1 MVKAESNVRRVGTDS
16 TANVKSSNRPV
27 AGGRIL
33 RSRARTATLDESVVN
48 KIKEHQKE
56 LVKQKQ
62 DEGLKRF
69 AGEGGA
75 SRESNEQ
82 IFKKFESYRRES
94 QLPSKVEDLKVCTLE
109 YSFVMCVGT
118 SLRRTNHMQIM
129 VDHRAQS
136 IILPINQ
143 FAVPFHIKTLK
154 NVSKSDEGEFTYLRI
169 NFVTPGQL
177 SGKKEDVPFDDP
189 NATFIRN
196 VSYRSTNT
204 RHFDDLYNEITEMR
218 RIAAKREAEQKEMAD
233 VVEQDELILNKHRPL
248 SLPEVFPRPALEGK
262 RVPGNLTIHQ
272 NGVRF
277 VSPLRQDQKIDVP
290 FSNVKHLFYQPC
302 DKELIVL
309 IHFHLKSPVI
319 VGKRKTR
326 DIQFYRE
333 ASEVQFD
340 ETGNRK
346 RRYRTGDEDEIEL
359 EQEERRRRHM
369 LNKEFK
375 HFAHRIADASEGR
388 VQVDIPYRDLGFNGV
403 PSRASVLLQPT
414 TDCLVHLTDPP
425 FLVVTLSE
433 IEIVHLERVQYGLS
447 SFDMVFVF
455 SDFSRAPLHI
465 SSVPTSSLD
474 DVKQWLDSVDVCVT
488 EGAVNLNWGAIMKTI
503 NEDPYAFFQEGGWG
517 FLQADASDASD
528 LSDSESES
536 EFDSD
541 LDDGDQE
548 STEYSDS
555 GSDFGESEDSGSEP
569 NEDSEDEGEDWDDL
583 EAKAARDDQ
592 KKRRERGDM
601 SGSDDDDVK
610 PRPKKSKGGF
620 NKL

>member
-1 MVKAESNVRRVGTDS
+1 MNLT
-16 TANVKSSNRPV
+16 
-27 AGGRIL
+27 
-33 RSRARTATLDESVVN
+33 
-48 KIKEHQKE
+48 H
-56 LVKQKQ
+56 
-62 DEGLKRF
+62 
-69 AGEGGA
+69 
-75 SRESNEQ
+75 
-82 IFKKFESYRRES
+82 
-94 QLPSKVEDLKVCTLE
+94 
-109 YSFVMCVGT
+109 
-118 SLRRTNHMQIM
+118 QIM

-136 IILPINQ
+136 VILPINQ
-143 FAVPFHIKTLK
+143 FAVPFHVKTLK
-154 NVSKSDEGEFTYLRI
+154 NVSTSFEGDYTYLRI

-177 SGKKEDVPFDDP
+177 SGKKDDVPFDDP
-189 NATFIRN
+189 DATFIRN
-196 VSYRSTNT
+196 ISYRSTDA
-204 RHFDDLYNEITEMR
+204 RHLHELSNEITEMR
-218 RIAAKREAEQKEMAD
+218 RIALKREAEQKEMAD
-233 VVEQDELILNKHRPL
+233 VVEQDQLILNKQRPL

-262 RVPGNLTIHQ
+262 RVPGHLTIHQ

-277 VSPLRQDQKIDVP
+277 MSPMRQDQKIDIP

-309 IHFHLKSPVI
+309 IHFHLKAPVM

-333 ASEVQFD
+333 ASDVQFD

-375 HFAHRIADASEGR
+375 HFAQRIADASEGR

-414 TDCLVHLTDPP
+414 TDCLIHLTDPP
-425 FLVVTLSE
+425 FLVITLSE

-455 SDFSRAPLHI
+455 SDFSRTPLHV
-465 SSVPTSSLD
+465 SSVPSSSLD

-503 NEDPYAFFQEGGWG
+503 NEDPHAFFQEGGWG
-517 FLQADASDASD
+517 FLQADASDVSD
-528 LSDSESES
+528 ESESEQES

-548 STEYSDS
+548 STEYSES
-555 GSDFGESEDSGSEP
+555 GSEFGESEESGSEP
-569 NEDSEDEGEDWDDL
+569 YEESEEGEDWDEL
-583 EAKAARDDQ
+583 ERKAARDDQ
-592 KKRRERGDM
+592 KKRRERGEG
-601 SGSDDDDVK
+601 SGSEDEDVK
-610 PRPKKSKGGF
+610 PKKKSKSGF
-620 NKL
+620 GKL